1 MNTEAVVTV
10 PAAEEWALVLRMAAS
25 GVGALYDLALDVM
38 DDLGAAIDESLDL
51 LLHQPLAPAR
61 IEMRGFA
68 DEAGLHVG
76 LFARD
81 RGGRAREEAADPEIA
96 EAILSTLVIRA
107 DLEKD
112 AEGVYGVWM
121 TLPRKE

>member
-1 MNTEAVVTV
+1 MKREAIVTV

-51 LLHQPLAPAR
+51 LLHQPLIPGW
-61 IEMRGFA
+61 IEMRSFA

-76 LFARD
+76 LTARD
-81 RGGRAREEAADPEIA
+81 RAARTREKAADPEIA
-96 EAILSTLVIRA
+96 EAILNTLVIRA
-107 DLEKD
+107 ELERD
-112 AEGVYGVWM
+112 AEGVYGVMM